1 MSRYNLDEEA
11 AATDRELAGIIS
23 KLGVLTDE
31 QISELLPERADQSE
45 LNRLIE
51 AVNEAADE
59 NRKKAILSERLGT
72 ASSVVKDFALALI

>member
-11 AATDRELAGIIS
+11 AATDRQLAGLIN
-23 KLGVLTDE
+23 KLGALTDE
-31 QISELLPERADQSE
+31 KILELLPKRADQDE

-59 NRKKAILSERLGT
+59 NRKKAVLSERLG
-72 ASSVVKDFALALI
+72 AVSAVVKDVALALI